1 MTWCGPWLRL
11 RAEQA
16 LQALPSS
23 AQPSSRAPD
32 EGPPIHP
39 SRSQSCDHHR
49 CRRLEALARFEAV
62 ASGAVGGELSEQ
74 DLLGRE
80 SGFQPGP
87 YVMLLDAVIY
97 LRNPLNWD
105 KEVHQV
111 LGSTVGDVMSR
122 RTHTCGVDLPLPAAA
137 RQLHE
142 GGTQRL
148 FVLDG
153 DGKLAGVLT
162 RGDVVRALA
171 AAEG

>member
-1 MTWCGPWLRL
+1 
-11 RAEQA
+11 
-16 LQALPSS
+16 
-23 AQPSSRAPD
+23 
-32 EGPPIHP
+32 
-39 SRSQSCDHHR
+39 
-49 CRRLEALARFEAV
+49 
-62 ASGAVGGELSEQ
+62 
-74 DLLGRE
+74 
-80 SGFQPGP
+80 
-87 YVMLLDAVIY
+87 
-97 LRNPLNWD
+97 
-105 KEVHQV
+105 
-111 LGSTVGDVMSR
+111 MSR